1 MTEDPYKNIF
11 KELVVTE
18 KTEDEIDEL
27 KREHR
32 AESFALTTTA
42 TTANQQI
49 GSYTPK
55 VRKHFV
61 IQLIII
67 EVYLTTLDATAALL
81 GKLSLYFPTYGQY
94 ILRDLQASNTSSG
107 ALFGLVI
114 PIPEGYFEKHYRS
127 EIRAIC
133 TPAVVTSMKWIV
145 NLLGYDK

>member
-1 MTEDPYKNIF
+1 MTKDPYRDLF

-18 KTEDEIDEL
+18 KREKIIEKL
-27 KREHR
+27 KKEHR
-32 AESFALTTTA
+32 TVSFDLTTTA

-49 GSYTPK
+49 GSYTPT

-67 EVYLTTLDATAALL
+67 EVYLTTLSTTAALL
-81 GKLSLYFPTYGQY
+81 GKMSLYFPTYTEY
-94 ILRDLQASNTSSG
+94 IIKDIQASNTSSG

-114 PIPEGYFEKHYRS
+114 PIPEGWFEKHYQA
-127 EIRAIC
+127 EIKAIC
-133 TPAVVTSMKWIV
+133 TPAVATSMKWIV